1 MKTTVIAA
9 ATLSLMTLTACVA
22 APPAN
27 NGGGTT
33 PKPDASVLNL
43 TSNQMSNLRTLLGL
57 NNSSPFTVK
66 VLDQDNSHSL
76 SVGDVAV
83 MNGGITNGEISRRA
97 LSAPEIQSINA
108 NPEPATPLQQLQAA
122 QTLWKQKQPEHYA
135 ITLKRSCFCPP
146 EFNKP
151 IEVRVYRGVIQQ
163 ATIVPDGKPLPVDRK
178 HDAMTVEDLFK
189 MIQDAIAGKAES
201 VDVKY
206 DPQFGFPTA
215 ISIDR
220 SRMIADEEVY
230 ISVSDFKVASGL
242 KPAQ

>member
-1 MKTTVIAA
+1 MTVIAV
-9 ATLSLMTLTACVA
+9 ATLSLMALTACVA

-27 NGGGTT
+27 NGGAN

-43 TSNQMSNLRTLLGL
+43 TSDQMTSLRTLLGL

-66 VLDQDNSHSL
+66 VLDQDNSQHL

-83 MNGGITNGEISRRA
+83 MSGGIANGEISRRA
-97 LSAPEIQSINA
+97 LSEPDIQSINA
-108 NPEPATPLQQLQAA
+108 NPEPTTPLQQLQAA
-122 QTLWKQKQPEHYA
+122 QALWQQKQPEHYA

-163 ATIVPDGKPLPVDRK
+163 VTIVSTGKPLPLDRQ
-178 HDAMTVEDLFK
+178 HDAMTVEGLFK
-189 MIQDAIAGKAES
+189 TIRDAIAGKAES
-201 VDVKY
+201 VVVKY
-206 DPQFGFPTA
+206 DPQYGFPTT

-230 ISVSDFKVASGL
+230 ISTSDFKVASGL